1 MAGSATIPI
10 EAALAA
16 ADRVPRPDLDPMF
29 GALPGYDGE
38 RFRELRGEHAPET
51 PTLDIE
57 ARDRRE
63 KWCRCA
69 RRNCDAAGVSDTV
82 DVVAADARE
91 ASIDADC
98 VVTNLPFGIRTGED
112 LRALYDSFWERLS
125 EGSADRLV
133 ALTTAPDLLPFEP
146 TDSYD
151 IPYGRLEAT
160 IVVREL

>member
-1 MAGSATIPI
+1 MAGSATVPI

-16 ADRVPRPDLDPMF
+16 ADRVPRPDIDPMF

-38 RFRELRGEHAPET
+38 RFRELRGEHDPET

-91 ASIDADC
+91 ASINADC
-98 VVTNLPFGIRTGED
+98 VVTNLPFGIRTGGD